1 MFIYISNYPVTFLPA
16 WSIIPLE
23 MPAGIEMFHSIL
35 RWWSDQLNTLL
46 SSNPNV
52 VFPGM
57 VSSITNDSLYL
68 AITATITV
76 ATVATVTAI
85 ILLNLF

>member
-1 MFIYISNYPVTFLPA
+1 
-16 WSIIPLE
+16 
-23 MPAGIEMFHSIL
+23 MPAGIKMFYSITG
-35 RWWSDQLNTLL
+35 RWSDQLNTLL

-57 VSSITNDSLYL
+57 VGSIANDSLYL
-68 AITATITV
+68 AITTTITV